1 MFLIL
6 IVLNLYKINAK
17 IDKTKKK
24 KALTLLS
31 GGREDAYYNFR
42 EKRER

>member
-17 IDKTKKK
+17 IDKTK